1 MGILQDLADDV
12 RIDALKKLFPTIL
25 QQIKINSE
33 ARGLGEHSF
42 EIVPSVSESSV
53 KDFGW
58 FILQDNEPIY
68 IIRGTGEISIPLTDD
83 SLYDL
88 TDIKSRTEF
97 LSSIQAQDILEPP
110 F

>member
-1 MGILQDLADDV
+1 MTSIETL
-12 RIDALKKLFPTIL
+12 RKLFPTIIG
-25 QQIKINSE
+25 QIKINSE
-33 ARGLGEHSF
+33 ARGLGEHFF
-42 EIVPSVSESSV
+42 EIVPSVSEASV

-58 FILQDNEPIY
+58 FILQNKEPIY
-68 IIRGTGEISIPLTDD
+68 IIRGTGEVSVVLSDD

-97 LSSIQAQDILEPP
+97 LSAIQAQDIETP